1 MLFIRKN
8 NLLIEI
14 SYSSV
19 IFLYFRDGRRGN
31 FGDRGGE
38 RGGDRDPDA
47 GRSDAGDWRSAPPPP
62 MKEDNRYLKVQ
73 SYSIVKS
80 KQFKT
85 YKNLIL
91 IAILA

>member
-1 MLFIRKN
+1 MKERIDQCYLSGRTTF
-8 NLLIEI
+8 
-14 SYSSV
+14 SSN
-19 IFLYFRDGRRGN
+19 IIFFNYFLYFRDGRRGN

-73 SYSIVKS
+73 SYSIVES
-80 KQFKT
+80 KQF
-85 YKNLIL
+85 
-91 IAILA
+91 